1 MVNINHH
8 QPARRNP
15 GGFFISEVM
24 SAGYPTRNPL
34 CKAIPTPMDT
44 DRIKREAW
52 ERDGLLVVDV
62 NDARLNEIE
71 RGFLLAVGNRIT
83 GAKTVKA

>member
-1 MVNINHH
+1 
-8 QPARRNP
+8 
-15 GGFFISEVM
+15 M

-34 CKAIPTPMDT
+34 CKAIPIPIPMDA

-62 NDARLNEIE
+62 NDGRLNEIE

-83 GAKTVKA
+83 GAKTTKA